1 MGGKK
6 QSKLDSLKIVDQER
20 KTKIKEAATYI
31 PNPDRI
37 SIIGDGR
44 LDFWVRN
51 GARYNPPSR
60 PTSKKGKD
68 IMVKCV

>member
-1 MGGKK
+1 MKGKIK
-6 QSKLDSLKIVDQER
+6 ER
-20 KTKIKEAATYI
+20 KIKEAATYI
-31 PNPDRI
+31 PNPDRA

-68 IMVKCV
+68 T